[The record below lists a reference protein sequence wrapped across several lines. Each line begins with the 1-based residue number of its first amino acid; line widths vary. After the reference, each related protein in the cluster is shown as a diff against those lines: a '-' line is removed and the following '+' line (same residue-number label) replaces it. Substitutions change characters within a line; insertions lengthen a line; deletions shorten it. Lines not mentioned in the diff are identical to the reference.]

1 MQPNFGA
8 ALARLAKYLLE
19 GSTVGFA
26 AYFIPKIKPSLE
38 EVLLIAVVAA
48 ATFSIVDLFSSI
60 SDSYDQD
67 GMKYGDDMRR
77 TLRQGAGFSIGSQL
91 TGGLSGFPR

>member
-1 MQPNFGA
+1 MQPDFGA

-26 AYFIPKIKPSLE
+26 AYFIPKSKPSLE

-48 ATFSIVDLFSSI
+48 VFIAIH
-60 SDSYDQD
+60 
-67 GMKYGDDMRR
+67 
-77 TLRQGAGFSIGSQL
+77 
-91 TGGLSGFPR
+91 GGRVTITAANRAMGQHCTI